1 MSAIPVIVHW
11 QIRAVDMYYL
21 GNPKLII
28 VIQVIIDPGYKHAP
42 IITTN
47 QICKPSSAI
56 PLQHYLI
63 YSDLN
68 YKK

>member
-1 MSAIPVIVHW
+1 
-11 QIRAVDMYYL
+11 MYYL

-56 PLQHYLI
+56 PLQHCLI